1 MNKYAIVVVGPSG
14 AGKTTVADALIER
27 LGDLEMSR
35 SATTRQRRGDGR
47 DDEYV
52 YLTVE
57 EFEESINKGEVLEY
71 TNYSGNY
78 YGTRKCELDRILA
91 EGKKPILVLDYYGAR
106 SLKERLDYPVI
117 AIYVYTTLAETE
129 KRLTERDLRSSANEK
144 KLDTLKK
151 RIRENVND
159 YLHLEEFSQLFDL
172 YAENDELDRCIRE
185 IEKSLEDIKSGIAV
199 MTPEEKD
206 AITSAFKKEAEAF
219 TSSIN

>member
-91 EGKKPILVLDYYGAR
+91 EGKKPILVLDYFGAR

-117 AIYVYTTLAETE
+117 AIYVYTTLAETK

-151 RIRENVND
+151 RICENVND

-172 YAENDELDRCIRE
+172 YAENDELDRCICE
-185 IEKSLEDIKSGIAV
+185 IEKSLDLIKSGIAV

>member
-57 EFEESINKGEVLEY
+57 EFEDSINKGEVLEY

-91 EGKKPILVLDYYGAR
+91 EGKKPILVLDYFGAR

-117 AIYVYTTLAETE
+117 AIYVYTTLAETK

-151 RIRENVND
+151 RICENVND

-172 YAENDELDRCIRE
+172 YAENDELDRCICE
-185 IEKSLEDIKSGIAV
+185 IESSLEKIKAGQPV
-199 MTPEEKD
+199 MTPEEKS
-206 AITSAFKKEAEAF
+206 AITLAFKKEAETF
-219 TSSIN
+219 SPEI

>member
-91 EGKKPILVLDYYGAR
+91 EGKKPILVLDYFGAR

-117 AIYVYTTLAETE
+117 AIYVYTSLAETE
-129 KRLTERDLRSSANEK
+129 KRLAERDLRSSANDK
-144 KLDTLKK
+144 KIETLKK
-151 RIRENVND
+151 RIHENVND
-159 YLHLEEFSQLFDL
+159 YLHLGEFSQLFDF
-172 YAENDELDRCIRE
+172 YIENEDLEACIAK
-185 IEKSLEDIKSGIAV
+185 IEENLEKIISGEEV
-199 MTPEEKD
+199 MAPEEKD
-206 AITSAFKKEAEAF
+206 AIVASFKEEAEAF
-219 TSSIN
+219 VTSAN

>member
-52 YLTVE
+52 YLSVE

-172 YAENDELDRCIRE
+172 YAENDELDRCIRD
-185 IEKSLEDIKSGIAV
+185 IEKSLEDIKLGIAV

>member
-57 EFEESINKGEVLEY
+57 DFEESINKGEVLEY

-78 YGTRKCELDRILA
+78 YGTRKCELDRILS
-91 EGKKPILVLDYYGAR
+91 EGKKPILVLDYFGAR

-117 AIYVYTTLAETE
+117 AIYVYTSLAETE
-129 KRLTERDLRSSANEK
+129 KRLAERDLRSSANDK
-144 KLDTLKK
+144 KIETLKK
-151 RIRENVND
+151 RIHENVND

-172 YAENDELDRCIRE
+172 YTENDELDRCICE
-185 IEKSLEDIKSGIAV
+185 IVGSLKKIKAGQCVMTAEEKS
-199 MTPEEKD
+199 
-206 AITSAFKKEAEAF
+206 AITLAFRKEAETF
-219 TSSIN
+219 RPQN

>member
-57 EFEESINKGEVLEY
+57 EFEDSINKGEVLEY

-91 EGKKPILVLDYYGAR
+91 EGKKPILVLDYFGAR

-117 AIYVYTTLAETE
+117 AIYVYTTLAETQ

-151 RIRENVND
+151 RINENVND
-159 YLHLEEFSQLFDL
+159 YLHLKEFSQLFDL
-172 YAENDELDRCIRE
+172 YAENDELDRCICE
-185 IEKSLEDIKSGIAV
+185 IERSLDKIKAGQPV
-199 MTPEEKD
+199 MTPEEKS
-206 AITSAFKKEAEAF
+206 AITLAFKKEAEAF
-219 TSSIN
+219 SPEI